1 MGMYAVVVGGG
12 KVGLNLTRELMQ
24 KGHEVTLVEKS
35 RTRYSLL
42 EPQLEHVVHYGDGT
56 ELWVLEAAGIARADM
71 VIAVTGDDED
81 NIIISQVA
89 REKYGKERIIAR
101 ANNIRNLDHF
111 SLLNIKPVVSATD
124 LILRLIE
131 HEVPQYGLVHLLTL
145 QAEGLEIIEVEVS
158 TGSQAVGKS
167 VGELNL
173 PEGSLLISVLR
184 DGEGFVPRADT
195 MIGAGDEV
203 LIVLNPGIEA
213 DITKLFVAPEES
225 FA

>member
-1 MGMYAVVVGGG
+1 MGMYAVIVGGG
-12 KVGLNLTRELMQ
+12 KVGLNLARELMQ
-24 KGHEVTLVEKS
+24 KGHEVTLIEKS
-35 RTRYSLL
+35 RTRYALL

-56 ELWVLEAAGIARADM
+56 ELWVLERAGIARADM

-111 SLLNIKPVVSATD
+111 SLLNISPVVSSTD

-145 QAEGLEIIEVEVS
+145 QAEGLEIIELEVS
-158 TGSQAVGKS
+158 PGSRAVGKE
-167 VGELNL
+167 VGSLEL
-173 PEGSLLISVLR
+173 PDGSLLISVLR
-184 DGEGFVPRADT
+184 ERAGFVPRADT
-195 MIGAGDEV
+195 VIEAGDEV
-203 LIVLNPGIEA
+203 LLVLNPGIEQ
-213 DITKLFVAPEES
+213 DITKIFSAPEES

>member
-1 MGMYAVVVGGG
+1 MSMYAVVVGGG
-12 KVGLNLTRELMQ
+12 KVGLNLARELMQ

-35 RTRYSLL
+35 RARYTLL

-56 ELWVLEAAGIARADM
+56 ELWVLERAGIERADM

-89 REKYGKERIIAR
+89 KEKYGKDRIIAR
-101 ANNIRNLDHF
+101 ANNIRNLQHF
-111 SLLNIKPVVSATD
+111 ELLGISPVVSSTD

-158 TGSQAVGKS
+158 AGSPAVGKT
-167 VGELNL
+167 VGGLDL
-173 PEGSLLISVLR
+173 PDGSLLISVLR
-184 DGEGFVPRADT
+184 ERAGFVPRVDT
-195 MIGAGDEV
+195 VIEAGDEV
-203 LIVLNPGIEA
+203 LLVLNPGIEQ
-213 DITKLFVAPEES
+213 DITRIFTLPEES

>member
-1 MGMYAVVVGGG
+1 MYAVIVGGG
-12 KVGLNLTRELMQ
+12 KVGLNLARELMQ

-35 RTRYSLL
+35 RTRYTLL
-42 EPQLEHVVHYGDGT
+42 EPQLEHVVQYGDGT
-56 ELWVLEAAGIARADM
+56 ELWVLEHAGIERADM

-89 REKYGKERIIAR
+89 REKYGKNRIIAR

-111 SLLNIKPVVSATD
+111 SLLGISPVVSSTD

-145 QAEGLEIIEVEVS
+145 QAEGLEIIEIEVCE
-158 TGSQAVGKS
+158 GSAAVGRS
-167 VGELNL
+167 VDDLKL

-184 DGEGFVPRADT
+184 EGAGFVPRADT
-195 MIGAGDEV
+195 IIESGDEV
-203 LIVLNPGIEA
+203 LVVLNPGIEQ
-213 DITKLFVAPEES
+213 DITGIFTTSEELFA
-225 FA
+225 

>member
-1 MGMYAVVVGGG
+1 MYVVVVGGG
-12 KVGLNLTRELMQ
+12 KVGLNLTRELML
-24 KGHEVTLVEKS
+24 KGHELTLIEKS
-35 RTRYSLL
+35 RSRYSLL
-42 EPQLEHVVHYGDGT
+42 EPQLEHIVHYGDGT
-56 ELWVLEAAGIARADM
+56 ELWVLERAGIERADM

-81 NIIISQVA
+81 NIIICQVA

-111 SLLNIKPVVSATD
+111 SLLNIKPVVSSTD

-145 QAEGLEIIEVEVS
+145 QAEGLEIIEVEVNE
-158 TGSQAVGKS
+158 GSLAVGKA
-167 VGELNL
+167 VADIDL

-184 DGEGFVPRADT
+184 DGGGFVPRPDT
-195 MIGAGDEV
+195 VINSGDEV
-203 LIVLNPGIEA
+203 LLVLNPGIEQ
-213 DITKLFVAPEES
+213 DITKFFITPDES